1 MRTIHQ
7 KSHYLSQKHSPPITS
22 LAFPQTTR
30 LLSHN
35 QNYSPFLS
43 WVTKGESLR
52 DTHLNIM
59 CKAKS
64 IITIIISTSW
74 RLHRR
79 ITLGKRN
86 ETTKTRL
93 STSNTTNLGVH
104 LTHLIRKMVKTTT
117 KISTHELKLIHDGS
131 ERCLYS
137 RRRWSRHRSGLRG
150 IGIILSSAYVS
161 LLLLG
166 GSRNEHEAKW

>member
-7 KSHYLSQKHSPPITS
+7 KPYYISQKHSPPITS
-22 LAFPQTTR
+22 LALLLTTR

-35 QNYSPFLS
+35 QNYFSFLL
-43 WVTKGESLR
+43 WDKKVETLR
-52 DTHLNIM
+52 DNHLIIM
-59 CKAKS
+59 CRARS
-64 IITIIISTSW
+64 IISTIKG
-74 RLHRR
+74 LHRR
-79 ITLGKRN
+79 IRRWRKSKV
-86 ETTKTRL
+86 TKMGL

-104 LTHLIRKMVKTTT
+104 LTYLIRKMVKTTT

-137 RRRWSRHRSGLRG
+137 RRRWSRYRSGLGG
-150 IGIILSSAYVS
+150 IGIILSNSYVS

-166 GSRNEHEAKW
+166 ESRNEYEAKW